1 MRHSCRV
8 VMPIKRQFRG
18 DNRGG
23 KDSSSSSSQERHSFG
38 RGGILAVLIAVVIS
52 EHQKWTKR
60 MEKQLK
66 EKLKHLEDRHKAER
80 NAVVRLQH
88 QLRHKVL
95 DATSSGGGNGNDDD
109 DGDEKT
115 RSKTSQNS
123 PQQFGPAIAR
133 AQSCFSR
140 RAGTPRQGGSLVA
153 SARCRLHFDVEFVP
167 KRSLEGLE
175 EYSHAWVIY
184 VFHANTNACGTKNGG
199 AVKALVSVPR
209 LNGEKRGCL
218 STRTPHRPR
227 PVGLSLGRIIS
238 VDLERGEV
246 TLGGIDLVDGTP
258 VLDIK
263 PYVPWC
269 DSVPEATAPKWVTR
283 AIEGEEGGEPL
294 AIGEVKLASPEEET
308 REKVKRAYEERFE
321 IDSKK
326 GGKKRRPLY
335 ENPDDFL
342 AFVMDTLR
350 LDVRSTRERTAKVE
364 ERKFDT
370 YRVTLCDVEVA
381 YVIGKEGDGVVTIV
395 DAVAVEPSVI
405 PGSADLDR
413 PAITRNDNDK
423 YFKK

>member
-1 MRHSCRV
+1 
-8 VMPIKRQFRG
+8 MPIKRQFRG
-18 DNRGG
+18 GGDRGG
-23 KDSSSSSSQERHSFG
+23 KENSLSPSSSREHHHFG
-38 RGGILAVLIAVVIS
+38 KILAVLIAVVIS
-52 EHQKWTKR
+52 EHQRKWTRK

-95 DATSSGGGNGNDDD
+95 DATSSFGGNGNDDD
-109 DGDEKT
+109 DDYGDEKT

-238 VDLERGEV
+238 VDWERGEV

>member
-1 MRHSCRV
+1 MVKTPPPPLRANDA
-8 VMPIKRQFRG
+8 IL
-18 DNRGG
+18 
-23 KDSSSSSSQERHSFG
+23 E
-38 RGGILAVLIAVVIS
+38 GGILAVLIAVVIS
-52 EHQKWTKR
+52 EHQRKWTRK

-95 DATSSGGGNGNDDD
+95 DVTSSGGGGGNDDD
-109 DGDEKT
+109 DDDEKT
-115 RSKTSQNS
+115 RVKLLKNS

-133 AQSCFSR
+133 RSRVLVAERGRRDKAGRWSPKRSGVFSR
-140 RAGTPRQGGSLVA
+140 VGDLPRQGGSLVA

-184 VFHANTNACGTKNGG
+184 VFHEDVKLLKNSTSSVRDEERRACE
-199 AVKALVSVPR
+199 SVGLR
-209 LNGEKRGCL
+209 AEVERGEARVFVHSDAT
-218 STRTPHRPR
+218 STATGR
-227 PVGLSLGRIIS
+227 GLSLGRIIS
-238 VDLERGEV
+238 VDWERGEV

-263 PYVPWC
+263 PCVPWC

-350 LDVRSTRERTAKVE
+350 LDVRSTRERTAKV
-364 ERKFDT
+364 
-370 YRVTLCDVEVA
+370 
-381 YVIGKEGDGVVTIV
+381 
-395 DAVAVEPSVI
+395 
-405 PGSADLDR
+405 
-413 PAITRNDNDK
+413 
-423 YFKK
+423 